1 MQITRAS
8 VQHAF
13 SGQEPVTIKLG
24 KRMEYVNTGS
34 KRRLCEVEDT
44 FQYVPLL
51 EGLKSLL
58 AHAEIRDEAC
68 MACETCRT

>member
-13 SGQEPVTIKLG
+13 SGQEPVIG

-58 AHAEIRDEAC
+58 AHAEIRDEVC